1 VDAVLAVAGEARV
14 ELAVFSDVG
23 AAAQAW
29 ASAPVVLLAPDEFAA
44 ARRRGLPPRPGLVAV
59 ARSIDDPAVWRELMG
74 LGAERVVE
82 LPEGAPWLY
91 ERLGRSLEPEPAAEV
106 VVVLGAVGGAG
117 TSTLAAVLSQQ
128 ARPAGGVAVL
138 VDLDP
143 SGAGLDVLLGA
154 EQERGA
160 RWDELAGVAGRVD
173 ESVLLE
179 ALLEADGVRVL
190 SWPSAGEV
198 EPDAA
203 AVTHVLH
210 ALGRCPGVVVVDAG
224 RATDLRALAS
234 LPLATRV
241 VVVVPLRVRAVAAA
255 RRLVERLPHQVRPL
269 VVVREP
275 APGGLSVADVEAAL
289 GLPVV
294 ATLEEDRRCAS
305 TEEIGGSVPSSSM
318 WRRACRQLL
327 EAEPVA

>member
-1 VDAVLAVAGEARV
+1 
-14 ELAVFSDVG
+14 
-23 AAAQAW
+23 
-29 ASAPVVLLAPDEFAA
+29 
-44 ARRRGLPPRPGLVAV
+44 
-59 ARSIDDPAVWRELMG
+59 
-74 LGAERVVE
+74 
-82 LPEGAPWLY
+82 
-91 ERLGRSLEPEPAAEV
+91 
-106 VVVLGAVGGAG
+106 
-117 TSTLAAVLSQQ
+117 
-128 ARPAGGVAVL
+128 
-138 VDLDP
+138 
-143 SGAGLDVLLGA
+143 
-154 EQERGA
+154 
-160 RWDELAGVAGRVD
+160 VD